1 MCSSTEWVPVTFA
14 HIRELPGGSDP
25 SPAPNTAG
33 GGSEMTSLCHG
44 GMKRKHGWK
53 ESMRGLEQEG
63 KNVGNVGVFSR
74 TREVRLFLHC
84 SL

>member
-1 MCSSTEWVPVTFA
+1 MCSSMALVPVTFA

-25 SPAPNTAG
+25 SPAPNPG
-33 GGSEMTSLCHG
+33 QYSRGRFRDDQPLSS
-44 GMKRKHGWK
+44 GWK
-53 ESMRGLEQEG
+53 ESMRGLEQDG
-63 KNVGNVGVFSR
+63 KNVGNVGMFSQ